1 MDDLFVSG
9 KLEQKRRKESLER
22 GDTSQKV
29 AHRKW
34 RTVVTVAKTGDR
46 LNHGHNRPPPATVA
60 ETVASPRPLASTS
73 PTKGRRPSWPF
84 AKVSSDNAKGADEVV
99 GKLQETLQLSDRG
112 SKTHDKP
119 KKLKRLSLL
128 RKPARSLKSRS
139 RQSGVNK
146 DTSHRE
152 QQLSQRLSS
161 AMNLHV
167 QRHIEE
173 LGSSI
178 GSHLEAAGEAASE
191 ALHLKQL
198 GAHLEHLTEHVGTS
212 FFSALKLHEHPSL
225 AHLREPSVTS
235 HVQLGLHVAS
245 SLQEVSS
252 RPTPPRPHCTASMD
266 SRLRALGGLASAS
279 SGEGWSSV

>member
-22 GDTSQKV
+22 GGTSQKV

-46 LNHGHNRPPPATVA
+46 LNHGHNRSPPATVA
-60 ETVASPRPLASTS
+60 ETVASPRPLGTS
-73 PTKGRRPSWPF
+73 PTKGRRPSWF
-84 AKVSSDNAKGADEVV
+84 AKFSSDNAKGADEVV

-139 RQSGVNK
+139 RQSGVNN

-167 QRHIEE
+167 QRHLEE

>member
-1 MDDLFVSG
+1 M
-9 KLEQKRRKESLER
+9 
-22 GDTSQKV
+22 
-29 AHRKW
+29 
-34 RTVVTVAKTGDR
+34 
-46 LNHGHNRPPPATVA
+46 
-60 ETVASPRPLASTS
+60 
-73 PTKGRRPSWPF
+73 
-84 AKVSSDNAKGADEVV
+84 V

-112 SKTHDKP
+112 SKGDKP

-139 RQSGVNK
+139 RQSGVNN

-167 QRHIEE
+167 QRHLEE
-173 LGSSI
+173 L

-225 AHLREPSVTS
+225 AHLSEPSVAS

>member
-46 LNHGHNRPPPATVA
+46 LNHGHNRSPPATVA

-112 SKTHDKP
+112 SKGDKP

-167 QRHIEE
+167 QRHLEE
-173 LGSSI
+173 L

-225 AHLREPSVTS
+225 AMLREPSVTS

-266 SRLRALGGLASAS
+266 SRLRALEGLASAS

>member
-22 GDTSQKV
+22 GGTSQKV

-46 LNHGHNRPPPATVA
+46 LNHGHNRSSPATVA

-84 AKVSSDNAKGADEVV
+84 AKFSSDNAKGADEVV

-112 SKTHDKP
+112 SKGDKP

-139 RQSGVNK
+139 RQSGVNN

-167 QRHIEE
+167 QRHLEE
-173 LGSSI
+173 L

-266 SRLRALGGLASAS
+266 SRLRALEGLASAS
-279 SGEGWSSV
+279 SGENWSSV

>member
-46 LNHGHNRPPPATVA
+46 LNHGHNRSPPATVA
-60 ETVASPRPLASTS
+60 ETASPRPLPSTP

-84 AKVSSDNAKGADEVV
+84 AKFSSDNAKGADEVV

-112 SKTHDKP
+112 SKGDKP

-139 RQSGVNK
+139 RQSGVNNN
-146 DTSHRE
+146 TSHRE
-152 QQLSQRLSS
+152 QQLGQRLSS

-167 QRHIEE
+167 QRHLEE
-173 LGSSI
+173 L

-225 AHLREPSVTS
+225 AHLSEPSVTS

-252 RPTPPRPHCTASMD
+252 RPTPPPPHCTASMD

>member
-1 MDDLFVSG
+1 MSG

-60 ETVASPRPLASTS
+60 ETVAETVASPRPLASTS

-112 SKTHDKP
+112 SKGDKP

-146 DTSHRE
+146 NTSHRE

-225 AHLREPSVTS
+225 AHLSEQSVAS

-266 SRLRALGGLASAS
+266 SRLRALEGLASAS
-279 SGEGWSSV
+279 SGENWSSV

>member
-22 GDTSQKV
+22 GGTSQKV

-46 LNHGHNRPPPATVA
+46 LNHGHNRSSPATVA

-84 AKVSSDNAKGADEVV
+84 AKFSSDNAKGADEVV

-167 QRHIEE
+167 QRHLEE
-173 LGSSI
+173 L

-225 AHLREPSVTS
+225 AHLSEPSVAS

-266 SRLRALGGLASAS
+266 SRLRALEGLASAS
-279 SGEGWSSV
+279 SGENWSSV

>member
-46 LNHGHNRPPPATVA
+46 LNHGHNRSPPATVA
-60 ETVASPRPLASTS
+60 ETASPRPLPSTS

-84 AKVSSDNAKGADEVV
+84 AKFSSDNAKGADEVV

-112 SKTHDKP
+112 SKGDKP

-139 RQSGVNK
+139 RQSGVNNN
-146 DTSHRE
+146 TSHRE
-152 QQLSQRLSS
+152 QQLGQRLSS

-167 QRHIEE
+167 QRHLEE
-173 LGSSI
+173 L

-225 AHLREPSVTS
+225 AHLSEPSVTS

-252 RPTPPRPHCTASMD
+252 RPTPPPPHCTASMD

>member
-1 MDDLFVSG
+1 MSG

-46 LNHGHNRPPPATVA
+46 LNHGHNRSPPATVA
-60 ETVASPRPLASTS
+60 ETASPRPLPSTS

-84 AKVSSDNAKGADEVV
+84 AKFSSDNAKGADEVV

-112 SKTHDKP
+112 SKGDKP

-139 RQSGVNK
+139 RQSGVNNN
-146 DTSHRE
+146 TSHRE
-152 QQLSQRLSS
+152 QQLGQRLSS

-167 QRHIEE
+167 QRHLEE
-173 LGSSI
+173 L

-225 AHLREPSVTS
+225 AHLSEPSVTS

-252 RPTPPRPHCTASMD
+252 RPTPPPPHCTASMD
-266 SRLRALGGLASAS
+266 SRLRALEGLASAS
-279 SGEGWSSV
+279 SGENWSSV

>member
-112 SKTHDKP
+112 SKGDKP

-178 GSHLEAAGEAASE
+178 GSHLEAAGEAVSE

-225 AHLREPSVTS
+225 AHLSEPSVAS

-266 SRLRALGGLASAS
+266 SRLRALEGLASAS
-279 SGEGWSSV
+279 SGENWSSV

>member
-46 LNHGHNRPPPATVA
+46 LNHGHNRSPPATVA

-112 SKTHDKP
+112 SKGDKP

-139 RQSGVNK
+139 RQSGVNNN
-146 DTSHRE
+146 TSHRE
-152 QQLSQRLSS
+152 QQLGQRLSS

-167 QRHIEE
+167 QRHLEE

-225 AHLREPSVTS
+225 AHLSEPSVAS

-266 SRLRALGGLASAS
+266 SRLRALEGLASAS
-279 SGEGWSSV
+279 SGENWSSV

>member
-46 LNHGHNRPPPATVA
+46 LNHGHNRSPPATVA
-60 ETVASPRPLASTS
+60 ETASPRPLPSTS

-84 AKVSSDNAKGADEVV
+84 AKFSSDNAKGADEVV

-112 SKTHDKP
+112 SKGDKP

-139 RQSGVNK
+139 RQSGVNNN
-146 DTSHRE
+146 TSHRE
-152 QQLSQRLSS
+152 QQLGQRLSS

-167 QRHIEE
+167 QRHLEE
-173 LGSSI
+173 L

-225 AHLREPSVTS
+225 AHLSEPSVAS

-252 RPTPPRPHCTASMD
+252 RPTPPPPHCTASMD

>member
-22 GDTSQKV
+22 GDTSQKAV
-29 AHRKW
+29 HRKW

-46 LNHGHNRPPPATVA
+46 LNHGHNRSPPATVA
-60 ETVASPRPLASTS
+60 ETASPRPLPSTS

-84 AKVSSDNAKGADEVV
+84 AKFSSDNAKGADEVV

-112 SKTHDKP
+112 SKGDKP

-139 RQSGVNK
+139 RQSGVNN

-152 QQLSQRLSS
+152 QQLGQRLSS

-167 QRHIEE
+167 QRHLEE
-173 LGSSI
+173 L

-225 AHLREPSVTS
+225 AHLSEPSVAS

-266 SRLRALGGLASAS
+266 SRLRALEGLSSAS

>member
-73 PTKGRRPSWPF
+73 PTKSWF
-84 AKVSSDNAKGADEVV
+84 AKFSSDNANGAGEVV
-99 GKLQETLQLSDRG
+99 SKLQETLQLSDRG
-112 SKTHDKP
+112 SKGDKP

-167 QRHIEE
+167 QRHLEE
-173 LGSSI
+173 L

-225 AHLREPSVTS
+225 AHLSEPSVAS

-266 SRLRALGGLASAS
+266 SRLRALEGLASAS
-279 SGEGWSSV
+279 SGENWSSV

>member
-1 MDDLFVSG
+1 MSG

-46 LNHGHNRPPPATVA
+46 LNHGHNRSPPATVA
-60 ETVASPRPLASTS
+60 ETASPRPLPSTS

-84 AKVSSDNAKGADEVV
+84 AKFSSENAKGADEVV

-112 SKTHDKP
+112 SKGDKP

-139 RQSGVNK
+139 RQSGVNN

-167 QRHIEE
+167 QRHLEE
-173 LGSSI
+173 L

-225 AHLREPSVTS
+225 AHLSEPSVAS

-252 RPTPPRPHCTASMD
+252 RPTPPPPHCTASMD
-266 SRLRALGGLASAS
+266 SRLRALSGLASAS

>member
-46 LNHGHNRPPPATVA
+46 LNHGHNRSPPATVA
-60 ETVASPRPLASTS
+60 ETASPRPLPSTS

-84 AKVSSDNAKGADEVV
+84 AKFSSDNAKGADEVV

-112 SKTHDKP
+112 SKGDKP

-128 RKPARSLKSRS
+128 REPARSLKSRS

-225 AHLREPSVTS
+225 AHLSEPSVTS

-266 SRLRALGGLASAS
+266 SRLRALEGLA
-279 SGEGWSSV
+279 

>member
-1 MDDLFVSG
+1 MSG

-46 LNHGHNRPPPATVA
+46 LNHGHNRSPPATVA
-60 ETVASPRPLASTS
+60 ETASPRPLPSTS

-84 AKVSSDNAKGADEVV
+84 AKFSSDNAKGADEVV

-112 SKTHDKP
+112 SKGDKP

-139 RQSGVNK
+139 RQSGVNN

-152 QQLSQRLSS
+152 QQLGQRLSS

-167 QRHIEE
+167 QRHLEE
-173 LGSSI
+173 L

-225 AHLREPSVTS
+225 AHLSEPSVTS

-252 RPTPPRPHCTASMD
+252 RPTPPPPHCTASMD
-266 SRLRALGGLASAS
+266 SRLRALSGLASAS

>member
-46 LNHGHNRPPPATVA
+46 LNHGHNRSPPATVA
-60 ETVASPRPLASTS
+60 ETASPRPLPSTS

-84 AKVSSDNAKGADEVV
+84 AKFSSDNAKGADEVV

-112 SKTHDKP
+112 SKGDKP

-139 RQSGVNK
+139 RQSGVNNN
-146 DTSHRE
+146 TSHRE
-152 QQLSQRLSS
+152 QQLGQRLSS

-167 QRHIEE
+167 QRHLEE
-173 LGSSI
+173 L

-225 AHLREPSVTS
+225 AHLSEPSVAS

-252 RPTPPRPHCTASMD
+252 RPTPPPPHCTASMD
-266 SRLRALGGLASAS
+266 SRLRALEGLSSAS